1 MSEGGRES
9 ARDYLHNT
17 ASKQEGERE
26 SLRLESSKQQSSYIA
41 YNVVYVS
48 HGFQGFDHNTI
59 NVLLFFDR

>member
-1 MSEGGRES
+1 MLETT
-9 ARDYLHNT
+9 YTTLQ
-17 ASKQEGERE
+17 ASKRERE

-48 HGFQGFDHNTI
+48 RGFQGFDHNTI